1 MIIGISGMIAAGK
14 SSLSE
19 KLHKHYK
26 DSYMLHEFEEDDEV
40 FNTFLKWLYEKK
52 PNLTIGFQSYIVE
65 NHSAKFIEML
75 KKFKYEKQD
84 LIKKHIFLDRFS
96 VEHYIFAKL
105 ILKEKEPRYLEAYD
119 ALFEKLISKSELP
132 NLAIFLDINFDTF
145 KKRIFER
152 GRNSEIENWDNN
164 YDYFKKLH
172 DNYLTIFKEISNK
185 FNLNYIIID
194 TNNLTEDQVLEKAIA
209 IIDKESLKYEN
220 RFENR

>member
-26 DSYMLHEFEEDDEV
+26 DSYMLHEFDENDEV

-75 KKFKYEKQD
+75 KKFEYEGQN
-84 LIKKHIFLDRFS
+84 ISKKHIFLDRFS
-96 VEHYIFAKL
+96 VEHYVFAKL

-119 ALFEKLISKSELP
+119 ALFEKLITRSELP
-132 NLAIFLDINFDTF
+132 DLAIFLDINFDSF

-152 GRNSEIENWDNN
+152 GRKSEIDNWNEN
-164 YDYFKKLH
+164 YEYFKKLH
-172 DNYLTIFKEISNK
+172 ENYLEIFKEISNK
-185 FNLNYIIID
+185 FDLNYVIID
-194 TNNLTEDQVLEKAIA
+194 TNNLSEEQVLAKAVE
-209 IIDKESLKYEN
+209 IIEEESLKYEN
-220 RFENR
+220 RSTNR